1 MKDRQMK
8 DSFNIDELLDDV
20 EEKAKKKS
28 KKKGLIYDNDLIKK
42 K

>member
-1 MKDRQMK
+1 MKEK
-8 DSFNIDELLDDV
+8 KNDSFNIDELLDEV

-28 KKKGLIYDNDLIKK
+28 KKKDIIYDNDLIKK